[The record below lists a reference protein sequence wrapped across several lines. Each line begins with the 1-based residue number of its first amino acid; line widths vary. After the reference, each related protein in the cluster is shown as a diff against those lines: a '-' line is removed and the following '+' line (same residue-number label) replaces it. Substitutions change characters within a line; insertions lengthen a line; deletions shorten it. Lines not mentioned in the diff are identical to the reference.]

1 MTNSVDSKLNMKKK
15 RKYRVDYVRI
25 LLIICFVYFSITFV
39 RQQFRIN
46 EYNVKISSVNQ
57 DIQNAELRMQELNER
72 KENGDD
78 PEFIEKVAR
87 EELGLVKPH
96 ERIFIDVSK

>member
-1 MTNSVDSKLNMKKK
+1 MTNSVDSKLNMKNK

>member
-39 RQQFRIN
+39 RQQFKIN

-57 DIQNAELRMQELNER
+57 DIQNAELKMQELNER